1 MSIHTNVVA
10 SNQELPVGVALRNLH
25 GHLDFRGRFT
35 EVFRR
40 EWNTGVDPVQWNV
53 VSSATRV
60 LRGVHVHRQ
69 HSDYFI
75 LLSGCASIGLRDL
88 RRSSRSAGLA
98 AVVELRSD
106 VLQAL
111 TIPPGVAHGFYF
123 HEPSIHLYSVSRY
136 FDPTDELGCH
146 WSDPALEIPWQPTD
160 PVVSE
165 RDASAPP
172 LSALL
177 DQLAAG
183 PPS

>member
-123 HEPSIHLYSVSRY
+123 HEPSIHLVLGSPGTSTRRTNSAVTGRTPPWRFPGSR
-136 FDPTDELGCH
+136 P
-146 WSDPALEIPWQPTD
+146 IPSCPNAT
-160 PVVSE
+160 
-165 RDASAPP
+165 R
-172 LSALL
+172 
-177 DQLAAG
+177 QLHR
-183 PPS
+183 